1 MIFKGAA
8 SNMKRTLDW
17 DKYLETSARAV
28 SGGIV
33 MLKNDGALP
42 LKQGGTAAVF
52 GRIQLHYYK
61 SGTGSG
67 GMVNVS
73 KVIGITDGLLDA
85 GYKLDEQ
92 LLNAYREWD
101 EQNPFDYGEGWGGE
115 PWSQKEMPLTDE
127 LVGGAASRADAAIVI
142 IGRTAGEEMDNK
154 LEKGAFLLSDLE
166 EDMLRRVTSAFDKTV
181 VLLNTGGLIDM
192 SFMDRYPVSAVMYV
206 WQGGMVGGA
215 GTAAVL
221 TGEVSPSGKLPDTIA
236 YEISDYPSD
245 KFFGSGDMDCY
256 GEDIYVGYRYFETF
270 AKDRV
275 RFPFGFG
282 MSYTSFDLTA
292 SDFKLDGDKVTG
304 SVNVKNT
311 GSTPGREVVQ
321 IYCSAPQG
329 KLGKPAR
336 VLCGFDKTRA
346 LQPGESQT
354 LCFEIPLESV
364 ASYEDSGVTGH
375 KSAWILEQ
383 GGYVFYAG
391 ADVRSASEAY
401 SLTLPETV
409 VRQCKSAL
417 GPLTAFKR
425 MVNSSGKPEFE
436 DVPLTGEAFPHDH
449 AKLPA
454 GIPQTGDRGIR
465 LADVVN
471 GKNTLEEF
479 TAQLT
484 DYDLSCIIRGE
495 GMGSPKVT
503 AGTAAA
509 FGGVSDTLTA
519 LGIPCAC
526 CDDGPS
532 GMRLDCGTKAFSLP
546 NGTLL
551 ASTFDRPLMT
561 ELFTFMGLEMHTNQ
575 VDCLLGPGM
584 NIHRH
589 PLNGRNF
596 EYFSEDPY
604 LTGEMA
610 SAELAGLHSTGA
622 EGTIKHFCGN
632 NRETRR
638 HFLDSVISERAL
650 REIYLR
656 GFENAVKK
664 GGAKSVMTTYG
675 QVNGVWTAG
684 NYGLVTGILRDDWG
698 FDGFTMTDW
707 WANINRRGKAPDKSD
722 FAAMAM
728 AQNDVYMVTA
738 DGAACNDNTLDSLKS
753 GELTRGELQRNA
765 MNILRFLTTTHAMK
779 RVMGCDDET
788 EIINRP
794 ADAGDVD
801 STDIEFHD
809 IDEDLTLDLTGITT
823 EKGSSYAFGLN
834 VSKPGVYKVTLT
846 ASSTLSEL
854 AQTSV
859 SIFALGSPC
868 GMFTF
873 NGTGGAPVSQTKDV
887 KFLSNFMP
895 IRLYFGGSGLKTQ
908 SIRFELK
915 ERWT

>member
-1 MIFKGAA
+1 
-8 SNMKRTLDW
+8 MKRTLDW

-127 LVGGAASRADAAIVI
+127 LVGGAAFRADVAIVI

-282 MSYTSFDLTA
+282 MSYTSFDIAA

-354 LCFEIPLESV
+354 LSFEIPLESV
-364 ASYEDSGVTGH
+364 ASYDDSGVTGH

-425 MVNSSGKPEFE
+425 MVNSGGKPEFE

-454 GIPQTGDRGIR
+454 EIPQTGDRGIR

-656 GFENAVKK
+656 GFEKAVKK

-887 KFLSNFMP
+887 KFLSNFMS

-915 ERWT
+915 ERWS

>member
-1 MIFKGAA
+1 
-8 SNMKRTLDW
+8 MKRTLDW

-256 GEDIYVGYRYFETF
+256 GEDIYVGYRYFEAF

-282 MSYTSFDLTA
+282 MSYTSFDITA

-354 LCFEIPLESV
+354 LSFEIPLESV
-364 ASYEDSGVTGH
+364 ASYDDSGVTGH

-454 GIPQTGDRGIR
+454 EIPQTGDRGIR

-656 GFENAVKK
+656 GFEKAVKK

-684 NYGLVTGILRDDWG
+684 NYDLVTGILRDDWG